1 MTPIE
6 GLVVKCAGPFIII
19 KLVSGKILRTP
30 RVKDLSFGDK
40 AWICFNYTEMSI
52 KEVLTDYEYH
62 ELEKHEEIDP
72 EPEFDKDTGIL
83 EGKILSSSVFLS
95 D

>member
-6 GLVVKCAGPFIII
+6 GLVVKSTGPFITV
-19 KLVSGKILRTP
+19 KLVSGKILRIP
-30 RVKDLSFGDK
+30 KVKDLSFGDK
-40 AWICFNYTEMSI
+40 LWVCFNYTEMSV

-62 ELEKHEEIDP
+62 ELEKHVEVDP
-72 EPEFDKDTGIL
+72 EPDFDPDTGIL
-83 EGKILSSSVFLS
+83 EGKVLGGSVFLS